1 MSSRG
6 ERIRQALEIRGVKKQ
21 QALAAELK
29 VHESAITRWKENAS
43 MSLES
48 AVAFSSALD
57 VSLDWLLLGRG
68 TIDSHKN
75 VDERRTHSRN
85 TYEALQKRM
94 PMRIGDRSIMLL
106 AQAIE
111 SIAED
116 VSGTNET

>member
-1 MSSRG
+1 
-6 ERIRQALEIRGVKKQ
+6 
-21 QALAAELK
+21 
-29 VHESAITRWKENAS
+29 

-48 AVAFSSALD
+48 AVAFSSVLD

-75 VDERRTHSRN
+75 VDERRTQSRS

>member
-1 MSSRG
+1 MSTRG

-48 AVAFSSALD
+48 AVAFGTALD

-68 TIDSHKN
+68 TIDAHKPEPLDDPAGTIPYTELARRIHPR
-75 VDERRTHSRN
+75 VD
-85 TYEALQKRM
+85 
-94 PMRIGDRSIMLL
+94 PGSISLL
-106 AQAIE
+106 LQAIE
-111 SIAED
+111 TIVND
-116 VSGTNET
+116 VSRPGES

>member
-1 MSSRG
+1 
-6 ERIRQALEIRGVKKQ
+6 
-21 QALAAELK
+21 
-29 VHESAITRWKENAS
+29 

-75 VDERRTHSRN
+75 QEERREVSRT
-85 TYEALQKRM
+85 TYESLQKRM
-94 PMRIGDRSIMLL
+94 QLRLGERSIALL

-111 SIAED
+111 SIAKD
-116 VSGTNET
+116 VSETNDT